1 MNDDILKKLIK
12 NTIDNLPIPW
22 DQLWMVFQR
31 IMPVYAAECTGSRR
45 GKAGEN

>member
-22 DQLWMVFQR
+22 ESAVDGLSADYT
-31 IMPVYAAECTGSRR
+31 VYAPECTGSPG
-45 GKAGEN
+45 GKSGEN